1 MEEQESTLAATLDAV
16 NAGLIVLNHD
26 RRILRWNAWM
36 ARASGVAA
44 QSVTGKRMGEIFP
57 EADVRLLDAATVS
70 AIGTGAPTILTHALH
85 PALLPLSTRAGRD
98 LLHDITVSAI
108 HGAPKGGCLVHI
120 ADVTLATR
128 RERYLRDRQ
137 NARYNAVV
145 ASAPDVIL
153 TLDGEGIIRL
163 ANPSAAQFGY
173 EPRELIGRDA
183 TLLFEAGAS
192 WRQIWDRVV
201 GGETVDRPV
210 EIVARRKDGSASFFE
225 VSASRW
231 QSGSR
236 IFVTAILRDINER
249 RSTEAAL
256 RSSEALSRT
265 AAEALAALNATLE
278 QRVLE
283 RTAELMQ
290 AEEALRQSHKMEA
303 IGQLTGGIAH
313 DFNNLIQG
321 ILGSLDA
328 VQKRVAAGRIGEID
342 RFLQGALAS
351 ANRASALTH
360 RLLAFSR
367 RQPVDPRPVP
377 LNELIGS
384 VQEMLRRSIGEKLTM
399 NMELA
404 ADLWLMRCDANQ
416 LENALLNLAI
426 NARDAMPDGGTL
438 TIATSNTMLGAD
450 AARAKEVNAGEY
462 VCLAVTDTG
471 TGMPADVQS
480 RVFEPFYTT
489 KPIGQGTGLGLSMI
503 YGFVRQSQGAVTIR
517 SAPGQGT
524 TVEIWMPRFSGER
537 SPEPGA
543 GEVTDN
549 QVSGRDEVVLVVEDD
564 AVVRMIVVE
573 VLHEA
578 GYSPLEAADGAAALR
593 ILQSPQRVDLLV
605 TDVGL
610 PDINGRQLADAG
622 RAERPSLKVLFMTG
636 YAEKAAGNAFLGDG
650 MEILVKPFPME
661 DLAIKL
667 RSMLEP

>member
-1 MEEQESTLAATLDAV
+1 MS
-16 NAGLIVLNHD
+16 
-26 RRILRWNAWM
+26 
-36 ARASGVAA
+36 
-44 QSVTGKRMGEIFP
+44 EIFP
-57 EADVRLLDAATVS
+57 EADMRLLDAAVVS
-70 AIGTGAPTILTHALH
+70 AIDTGAPTILTNALH

-108 HGAPKGGCLVHI
+108 HGAPKGLCLVHI

-153 TLDGEGIIRL
+153 TLDGDGIIRL

-173 EPRELIGRDA
+173 EPAELIGRDA
-183 TLLFEAGAS
+183 ALLFDAGTS
-192 WRQIWDRVV
+192 WLRIWGRVMA
-201 GGETVDRPV
+201 GETLNRPV
-210 EIVARRKDGSASFFE
+210 EIVARHKDGSASFFE

-231 QSGSR
+231 QSDSR
-236 IFVTAILRDINER
+236 RFVTAILRDIDER
-249 RSTEAAL
+249 HITEAAL
-256 RSSEALSRT
+256 RSSEARSR
-265 AAEALAALNATLE
+265 AQAEALADLNATLE
-278 QRVLE
+278 QRVSE
-283 RTAELMQ
+283 RTSELMQ

-321 ILGSLDA
+321 ILGALDV

-360 RLLAFSR
+360 RLLAFAR

-384 VQEMLRRSIGEKLTM
+384 VQELLRRSIGEKLTM
-399 NMELA
+399 GMELA
-404 ADLWLMRCDANQ
+404 ADLWIVRCDANQ

-438 TIATSNTMLGAD
+438 MIATSNTTVGAD
-450 AARAKEVNAGEY
+450 EARAKDVNAGEY

-471 TGMPADVQS
+471 IGMPADVQS

-524 TVEIWMPRFSGER
+524 TVEILLPRFSGDR
-537 SPEPGA
+537 PPEPGIVA
-543 GEVTDN
+543 IADDA
-549 QVSGRDEVVLVVEDD
+549 VSGRDEVVLVVEDD
-564 AVVRMIVVE
+564 AVVRLVVVE
-573 VLHEA
+573 VLNDA
-578 GYSPLEAADGAAALR
+578 GYAPLEAADGAAALR

-622 RAERPSLKVLFMTG
+622 RTERPSLKVLFMTG
-636 YAEKAAGNAFLGDG
+636 YAEKAAGNAFLGEG
-650 MEILVKPFPME
+650 MEILVKPFLME
-661 DLAIKL
+661 ELAVKL
-667 RSMLEP
+667 HGMLEVQP